1 VSRFRDRTAS
11 RPAYILALATTLLLP
26 IPAPAQDQAPRDPR
40 WLPLIN
46 QQIAPQPELGA
57 PQPRRGKRSM
67 QLSLQ
72 VDPKQLPRM
81 LSKPLSTACALER
94 FNQGENDRYYIR
106 LTDAAGKPLRLG
118 IAGAKVG
125 NLHDPG
131 RQSLATHLYLFDKDW
146 TSECKVYAMQ
156 AP

>member
-1 VSRFRDRTAS
+1 MAAS
-11 RPAYILALATTLLLP
+11 WRASILALAATLLLP
-26 IPAPAQDQAPRDPR
+26 IPVQAQDQTPRDPR

-57 PQPRRGKRSM
+57 PLPRRGKRSM
-67 QLSLQ
+67 QLGLQ
-72 VDPKQLPRM
+72 VDPKELPRM

-106 LTDAAGKPLRLG
+106 LTDADGKPLRLG
-118 IAGAKVG
+118 IAGGKVG

-131 RQSLATHLYLFDKDW
+131 RQALETQIYLFDKDW